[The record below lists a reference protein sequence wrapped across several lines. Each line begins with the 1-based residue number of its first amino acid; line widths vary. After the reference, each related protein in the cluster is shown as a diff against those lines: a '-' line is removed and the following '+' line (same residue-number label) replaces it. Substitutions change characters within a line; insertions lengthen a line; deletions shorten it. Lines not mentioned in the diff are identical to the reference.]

1 RGWRAK
7 LKVPFALFIALA
19 AGFVVVHWRLPEVV
33 LRLVRPVE
41 TKTPATAPAHAAAE
55 QDVYVEP

>member
-1 RGWRAK
+1 
-7 LKVPFALFIALA
+7 LFIALA